1 MLAPPILIVKHGL
14 WIYPYI
20 PGSAIPLDWFSENML
35 LIWMWFCH
43 QVYQHQRSLLKGY
56 PFCLQIHHHQC
67 PFRMLKLGHQ
77 VRHPCL
83 LRWHRRRHHHHPK
96 FQVQE
101 FLGHRHPRSLAV
113 LLVLPVLAL
122 FHQVLQLLDL
132 ESLVLHLRL
141 SQAQDF
147 RYRVLPLDCIGAGQ
161 LNVKYA
167 LVSWMLQSMID
178 AFQNSKFLTLNLWN
192 LERFGAC
199 VSCIVWL
206 FQTIWMS
213 MLMFLAHYFRYVW
226 MDQCSICNG
235 KLSACFIAC
244 CGCVK
249 CCLVFSDKCLTCP
262 WKTKSDWL

>member
-1 MLAPPILIVKHGL
+1 
-14 WIYPYI
+14 
-20 PGSAIPLDWFSENML
+20 ML
-35 LIWMWFCH
+35 LIGMCFCH
-43 QVYQHQRSLLKGY
+43 QVYQHRRSLLKRY

-83 LRWHRRRHHHHPK
+83 LRWHRRRHHRHPR

-101 FLGHRHPRSLAV
+101 FLGHRRPRSLAV

-122 FHQVLQLLDL
+122 LHQVLQLLDL

-141 SQAQDF
+141 SQAQEF
-147 RYRVLPLDCIGAGQ
+147 HYRVLPFDCIGAGQ

-167 LVSWMLQSMID
+167 LVSRMLQSMID
-178 AFQNSKFLTLNLWN
+178 AFKNSKILTVNSWN
-192 LERFGAC
+192 LESFGAC

-213 MLMFLAHYFRYVW
+213 KLMFLVYNLGMFEWINFLCVMEIGVLVSLHVVIAWNAVWFFRW
-226 MDQCSICNG
+226 MPYMSLKDEILLIVN
-235 KLSACFIAC
+235 KKALMTVEFDAT
-244 CGCVK
+244 
-249 CCLVFSDKCLTCP
+249 L
-262 WKTKSDWL
+262 